1 MAQLRSRT
9 SRLQPAKVDRRSEAV
24 TPQRVSAPGRRLRSV
39 AGRIREDDIAEVREK
54 ARIDDVVSSYVT
66 LRKAGGGSLKGLCP
80 FHDEKSPSFNVNP
93 SRGYFHCLAGETR
106 VLTSEGVQE
115 IRDLAGEVHRV
126 LGASAQWVEAPFRSY
141 GVQALHKITLT
152 RNRQMKEI
160 FATDGHRWFIR
171 SGSGRTGSAERL
183 TSSLKP
189 GDRLVSKFPGSRV
202 RRTTPSPFGIA
213 HGFTFGDGTRSGG
226 GSMALLCPPKDAVML
241 KWFPLSRITSS
252 GPNLLVHGLPAFF
265 KDLPPLTESVP
276 YLFGW
281 LAGYFAA
288 DGCVAADGTV
298 ILNSANKEHLEFVR
312 DLCTRL
318 GIGTY
323 GITTQSRIGF
333 VGREPSDIHR
343 VHLITEDLQENFFL
357 IDEHRERFL
366 ANRKA
371 YSRRGWVVRSVQ
383 PTERVEEVF
392 CAEVP
397 DGHAFTLEDNILT
410 GNCFGCG
417 EGGDVISFLMK
428 IDGLTFAE
436 TVERLA
442 DKYGVQLRR
451 EDGDAPERPRGPARG
466 RLIEANKF
474 AQEFY
479 AEQLETVEAVAAR
492 EFLTSR
498 GFDKDAAATFG
509 VGFAPR
515 DGEALSRHLRGRN
528 FTDEE
533 TIAAGLVAMGRS
545 AYDRFRGRLLWPIRD
560 ASGDTIGFGA
570 RRIFD
575 DDKIEAKY
583 LNTSETTLYKKSHV
597 LYGID
602 LARRD
607 MARSSQAVVVEGYTD
622 VMACHLAGVP
632 TAVATCGTAFGDDH
646 ARVLRRFLHD
656 HEEFRGE
663 VIFTFDGDAAG
674 QKAALKAFGGD
685 QNFVSQT
692 YVAIEPGGL
701 DPCDLRIQKGDA
713 AVRELVAKR
722 QPLYRFVLA
731 NVVTKYD
738 LDRADGRIDA
748 MREAAGLVSSIRD
761 RSKVDAFAREI
772 AGMIGVDVDD
782 ARSEVRRAAARADR
796 PAERPA
802 DRRASPPA
810 APEPSRPQVPS
821 LRGPRFSTERETL
834 KIVLQ
839 HPASVGRVIE
849 GVSPADFSHPTYR
862 AVWEAVATAGG
873 PAAGADDNGWSTRV
887 RSSVTEPAVSS
898 AISELGVEPVL
909 TANEPTPTYVA
920 MHVYRLQELTTMRR
934 IAELKSRLQRT
945 NPVEHAAPYNK
956 MFGELVA
963 LEQHRRNLRDQ
974 QVKSQ

>member
-1 MAQLRSRT
+1 M
-9 SRLQPAKVDRRSEAV
+9 
-24 TPQRVSAPGRRLRSV
+24 

-80 FHDEKSPSFNVNP
+80 FHDEKSPSFHVTP
-93 SRGYFHCLAGETR
+93 SRGFYH
-106 VLTSEGVQE
+106 
-115 IRDLAGEVHRV
+115 
-126 LGASAQWVEAPFRSY
+126 
-141 GVQALHKITLT
+141 
-152 RNRQMKEI
+152 
-160 FATDGHRWFIR
+160 
-171 SGSGRTGSAERL
+171 
-183 TSSLKP
+183 
-189 GDRLVSKFPGSRV
+189 
-202 RRTTPSPFGIA
+202 
-213 HGFTFGDGTRSGG
+213 
-226 GSMALLCPPKDAVML
+226 
-241 KWFPLSRITSS
+241 
-252 GPNLLVHGLPAFF
+252 
-265 KDLPPLTESVP
+265 
-276 YLFGW
+276 
-281 LAGYFAA
+281 
-288 DGCVAADGTV
+288 
-298 ILNSANKEHLEFVR
+298 
-312 DLCTRL
+312 
-318 GIGTY
+318 
-323 GITTQSRIGF
+323 
-333 VGREPSDIHR
+333 
-343 VHLITEDLQENFFL
+343 
-357 IDEHRERFL
+357 
-366 ANRKA
+366 
-371 YSRRGWVVRSVQ
+371 
-383 PTERVEEVF
+383 
-392 CAEVP
+392 
-397 DGHAFTLEDNILT
+397 
-410 GNCFGCG
+410 CFGCQA
-417 EGGDVISFLMK
+417 GGDVINFLMQ
-428 IDGLTFAE
+428 IDGLSFGEA
-436 TVERLA
+436 VERLA
-442 DKYGVQLRR
+442 DKYAIQLRR
-451 EDGDAPERPRGPARG
+451 EDGEAPERPRGPARG
-466 RLIEANKF
+466 RLIEANKV
-474 AQEFY
+474 AQQFY

-492 EFLTSR
+492 EFLTGR
-498 GFDKDAAATFG
+498 DFDQDAAATFG
-509 VGFAPR
+509 IGFAPR
-515 DGEALSRHLRGRN
+515 DGGALARHLRGRG
-528 FTDEE
+528 FSDEE

-583 LNTSETTLYKKSHV
+583 LNTSETVLYKKSHV

-622 VMACHLAGVP
+622 VMACHLSGVL

-692 YVAIEPGGL
+692 YVAIEPDGL

-782 ARSEVRRAAARADR
+782 ARREVRRAAAQADR
-796 PAERPA
+796 SN
-802 DRRASPPA
+802 DRRATPAA
-810 APEPSRPQVPS
+810 APEASRPQVPS
-821 LRGPRFSTERETL
+821 LRDPRFSTERETL
-834 KIVLQ
+834 KIVIQ

-849 GVSPADFSHPTYR
+849 GVGPDDFSHPTYR
-862 AVWEAVATAGG
+862 GVWEAVAAAGG
-873 PAAGADDNGWSTRV
+873 PAAGVEDNGWSTRV
-887 RSSVTEPAVSS
+887 RSSVADPSVSS

-909 TANEPTPTYVA
+909 TVDEPTPTYVA